1 MPNFKII
8 DDQKDFIVV
17 DKSENVDFHDE
28 GNIGQGLH
36 SQVCQYYG
44 GAALFPVHR
53 LDKMTSGLV
62 VFAKNLPTAQQ
73 FQEMFHAHRIEKYYI
88 ALSVHKPKKK
98 QGLIKGDMKKSRR
111 GMYKLLRSVENP
123 ALTQFFSYALA
134 NGSRLFLLKPHSG
147 KTHQIRVAL
156 NSISASI
163 LGDPLYEQRSDN
175 VLQSDRGYLHA
186 YALKFELNNAHYHYV
201 LAPSQGDFFTS
212 STCINQLSGLGD
224 PSLLNWPT
232 LK

>member
-8 DDQKDFIVV
+8 DDQKDFIVI

-36 SQVCQYYG
+36 SQVCRHYG
-44 GAALFPVHR
+44 GETLYPVHR

-62 VFAKNLPTAQQ
+62 IFAKNLLTAQQ
-73 FQEMFHAHRIEKYYI
+73 FQEMFKAHQIEKYYI
-88 ALSVHKPKKK
+88 ALSIHKPKKK

-111 GMYKLLRSVENP
+111 GMYKLLRSTENP
-123 ALTQFFSYALA
+123 AMTQFFSYALA
-134 NGSRLFLLKPHSG
+134 NGNRLFLLKPHSG

-163 LGDPLYEQRSDN
+163 LGDPLYEQHSN
-175 VLQSDRGYLHA
+175 KALQSDRGYLHA
-186 YALKFELNNAHYHYV
+186 YALKFALNNIHYHYM
-201 LAPSQGDFFTS
+201 LSPSQGDLFTA
-212 STCINQLSGLGD
+212 STCITQLSCLGD
-224 PSLLNWPT
+224 PALLNWPT
-232 LK
+232 VK